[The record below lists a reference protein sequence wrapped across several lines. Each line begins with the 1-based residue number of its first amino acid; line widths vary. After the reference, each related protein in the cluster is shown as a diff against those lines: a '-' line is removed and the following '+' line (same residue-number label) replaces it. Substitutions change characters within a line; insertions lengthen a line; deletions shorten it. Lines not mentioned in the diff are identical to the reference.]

1 MNPNNDNISNKD
13 KNISSK
19 DIKQKLLLAK
29 YENEVKRPK
38 SSDLGVKSD
47 TRAKLRALI
56 AKQIL
61 DNSQTTRRKYSHSMV
76 SSTNSD
82 NYTKD
87 MNAISALKKLQKE
100 RLIIS
105 RLGFAERAYDL
116 DKQIEIMRE
125 KAKVVRKEEE
135 EKLMNEML
143 ETLHKKNER
152 KQQRLDAVI
161 KQEHDELEE
170 SIKKEK
176 EDMIAKHQT
185 EFLKI
190 IENAERKS
198 IGKIKSCN
206 CECDYLCHHNKTSSW
221 NIRKPKPI
229 VILYRKNSKRLKQG
243 GRNEDAIQIEEKA
256 DEIDYENQLEW
267 KKNIANSI
275 VQSPWNANEPIV
287 DRTIENHKREL
298 ETLENTH
305 TFKRN
310 AFIEKCN
317 RRRFALQNN
326 LITDERRLKI
336 KAKRIYEKQLQEK
349 LRQEGLNDNTN
360 LSDDDDD
367 DDADY
372 DDKYDKNEKYQTNNK
387 YFHSKIYQPSDKQL
401 VTVSFSEG
409 EQNSL
414 INSIKPF
421 NESYNNNNNTIH
433 QSFNYSPKTNTM
445 VKFLEHDPEPLL
457 SKLVSETKYKITQN
471 NVSFSIDADIDMD
484 NKTITPIMPTM
495 SKPTYTNF
503 VRQGTIIKDIVK

>member
-1 MNPNNDNISNKD
+1 MKKNKD
-13 KNISSK
+13 
-19 DIKQKLLLAK
+19 LLLAK
-29 YENEVKRPK
+29 YENEIRRPK

-47 TRAKLRALI
+47 TRAKLRSLI
-56 AKQIL
+56 AKKIL
-61 DNSQTTRRKYSHSMV
+61 ENSQITRRKYSHSMV

-82 NYTKD
+82 NYMKD
-87 MNAISALKKLQKE
+87 LNAISALKKLQKE

-105 RLGFAERAYDL
+105 RLGFAERAYEL

-125 KAKVVRKEEE
+125 KAKIVRKEEE

-161 KQEHDELEE
+161 KQEHDELED

-176 EDMIAKHQT
+176 EEMIQKHHN

-206 CECDYLCHHNKTSSW
+206 CENDYLCHHNKTSSW

-256 DEIDYENQLEW
+256 DEIDYENQIEW

-275 VQSPWNANEPIV
+275 VQSPWNANEPII

-298 ETLENTH
+298 ETMEKTH
-305 TFKRN
+305 EFKRH
-310 AFIEKCN
+310 AFRERCN
-317 RRRFALQNN
+317 RRKFALQNN

-336 KAKRIYEKQLQEK
+336 KAKRIYEQQLQEK
-349 LRQEGLNDNTN
+349 LRQEGL
-360 LSDDDDD
+360 
-367 DDADY
+367 
-372 DDKYDKNEKYQTNNK
+372 DDKDDFSDEEEDEPLPDKRRI
-387 YFHSKIYQPSDKQL
+387 FHSERPL
-401 VTVSFSEG
+401 ATASFSEG
-409 EQNSL
+409 EQTSL
-414 INSIKPF
+414 MNTIKQF
-421 NESYNNNNNTIH
+421 NESYFNNNTIH

-445 VKFLEHDPEPLL
+445 VTFLENKNETLP
-457 SKLVSETKYKITQN
+457 KLVNETNYKITQN
-471 NVSFSIDADIDMD
+471 NVSFTIDADIDMD
-484 NKTITPIMPTM
+484 NQTITPIIPTM
-495 SKPTYTNF
+495 SKPTYTTF
-503 VRQGTIIKDIVK
+503 VRKGTIIKDV

>member
-1 MNPNNDNISNKD
+1 MNISNIDNTGKD
-13 KNISSK
+13 KKLSK
-19 DIKQKLLLAK
+19 QQLLIAK

-56 AKQIL
+56 SKQIL
-61 DNSQTTRRKYSHSMV
+61 ENSQTTRRKYSHSMV

-82 NYTKD
+82 NYAKD

-135 EKLMNEML
+135 DKLMNEML

-170 SIKKEK
+170 TIKKEK
-176 EDMIAKHQT
+176 EEMIAKHHN

-275 VQSPWNANEPIV
+275 VQSPWNANEPVV

-310 AFIEKCN
+310 AFIERCN

-367 DDADY
+367 DDRDY
-372 DDKYDKNEKYQTNNK
+372 AKYEKYQANNNH
-387 YFHSKIYQPSDKQL
+387 FHNKIYQNPDKPL

-409 EQNSL
+409 EQTAL
-414 INSIKPF
+414 TESIQRF
-421 NESYNNNNNTIH
+421 NNAYFNNGTIH
-433 QSFNYSPKTNTM
+433 QSFDYSPTTNTM
-445 VKFLEHDPEPLL
+445 VKFLEHNHEPLP
-457 SKLVSETKYKITQN
+457 KLVKETKFKITQN
-471 NVSFSIDADIDMD
+471 NVSFTIDADIDMD

-495 SKPTYTNF
+495 SKPTYNNF
-503 VRQGTIIKDIVK
+503 VRQGTVIKNLDV

>member
-1 MNPNNDNISNKD
+1 MND
-13 KNISSK
+13 
-19 DIKQKLLLAK
+19 KQKLLLAK

-47 TRAKLRALI
+47 TRAKLRSLI
-56 AKQIL
+56 AKKIL

-82 NYTKD
+82 NYIKD
-87 MNAISALKKLQKE
+87 LNAISALKKLQKE

-105 RLGFAERAYDL
+105 RLGFAEKAYAL
-116 DKQIEIMRE
+116 DKQIEVMRE
-125 KAKVVRKEEE
+125 KAKVVRKAEE
-135 EKLMNEML
+135 EKLMAEML

-161 KQEHDELEE
+161 KQEHDELDA

-176 EDMIAKHQT
+176 DEMIEKHRT

-206 CECDYLCHHNKTSSW
+206 CENDYLCHHNKTSSW

-243 GRNEDAIQIEEKA
+243 GRTEDAIQIEEKA
-256 DEIDYENQLEW
+256 DEIDYESQIEW
-267 KKNIANSI
+267 KKNIATSI
-275 VQSPWNANEPIV
+275 VQSPWNANEPII
-287 DRTIENHKREL
+287 DRTIENHKKEL
-298 ETLENTH
+298 ETMEKTH
-305 TFKRN
+305 EFKRN
-310 AFIEKCN
+310 AFKERCS
-317 RRRFALQNN
+317 RRKFALHNN

-349 LRQEGLNDNTN
+349 LRKEGLDDKNEFTDDEY
-360 LSDDDDD
+360 SDDDKDV
-367 DDADY
+367 
-372 DDKYDKNEKYQTNNK
+372 KYIMNNNRFQRENAQQEK
-387 YFHSKIYQPSDKQL
+387 PMA
-401 VTVSFSEG
+401 TVSFSEG

-414 INSIKPF
+414 INNIKQF
-421 NESYNNNNNTIH
+421 NESYYNNNTIH
-433 QSFNYSPKTNTM
+433 QSFNYSPKTNVM
-445 VKFLEHDPEPLL
+445 VKFLENDYEPLP
-457 SKLVSETKYKITQN
+457 KLVSETKYKITQN
-471 NVSFSIDADIDMD
+471 NVSFSIDADIDME

-495 SKPTYTNF
+495 SKPTHNTF
-503 VRQGTIIKDIVK
+503 VRQGTIIKEL

>member
-1 MNPNNDNISNKD
+1 MNLTNDNIPNKD
-13 KNISSK
+13 NKIS
-19 DIKQKLLLAK
+19 KQKLLLAR

-38 SSDLGVKSD
+38 SADLGVKSD

-82 NYTKD
+82 NYMKE

-116 DKQIEIMRE
+116 DKQIEVMRE
-125 KAKVVRKEEE
+125 KAKIVRKEEE

-161 KQEHDELEE
+161 KQEHDELEA

-206 CECDYLCHHNKTSSW
+206 CEYDYLCHHNKTSSW

-287 DRTIENHKREL
+287 DRTIELHKREL
-298 ETLENTH
+298 ETMENNH
-305 TFKRN
+305 SFKRN
-310 AFIEKCN
+310 AFIERCN

-367 DDADY
+367 DIDDE
-372 DDKYDKNEKYQTNNK
+372 DKYGKNEKYHTNNNH
-387 YFHSKIYQPSDKQL
+387 FHNKIYQQPDKPL

-414 INSIKPF
+414 INSIKQF
-421 NESYNNNNNTIH
+421 NESYFNNNTIH

-445 VKFLEHDPEPLL
+445 VKFLENEPEPLP
-457 SKLVSETKYKITQN
+457 KLVSETKYKITQN

-495 SKPTYTNF
+495 SKPTYNTF
-503 VRQGTIIKDIVK
+503 IRQGTIIKDV

>member
-1 MNPNNDNISNKD
+1 MDNDNK
-13 KNISSK
+13 K
-19 DIKQKLLLAK
+19 KLLLLK
-29 YENEVKRPK
+29 YESEVKRPK
-38 SSDLGVKSD
+38 SADLGVKSD

-56 AKQIL
+56 SKQIL

-82 NYTKD
+82 NYIKD
-87 MNAISALKKLQKE
+87 QNAISALKKLQKE

-125 KAKVVRKEEE
+125 KAKVVRKAEE

-161 KQEHDELEE
+161 KQEYNELEE

-176 EDMIAKHQT
+176 EEMIENHHN

-206 CECDYLCHHNKTSSW
+206 CKNEYLCHHNKTSSW

-243 GRNEDAIQIEEKA
+243 GRNDDAIQIEEKA
-256 DEIDYENQLEW
+256 DEIDYEDQLEW

-275 VQSPWNANEPIV
+275 VQSPWNANEPII
-287 DRTIENHKREL
+287 DRTIEKHKKEL
-298 ETLENTH
+298 ETLEKTH
-305 TFKRN
+305 EFKRN
-310 AFIEKCN
+310 AFKEKSN

-326 LITDERRLKI
+326 LITDVRRLKI
-336 KAKRIYEKQLQEK
+336 KAKRIYEQKLQEK
-349 LRQEGLNDNTN
+349 LRQEGLDDKTDF
-360 LSDDDDD
+360 SDDDSDEEIQMNNRTLNSMMFQK
-367 DDADY
+367 
-372 DDKYDKNEKYQTNNK
+372 DKPV
-387 YFHSKIYQPSDKQL
+387 S
-401 VTVSFSEG
+401 TVSFSEG
-409 EQNSL
+409 EQDAL
-414 INSIKPF
+414 VNSIKQF
-421 NESYNNNNNTIH
+421 NESYYNNNTIH
-433 QSFNYSPKTNTM
+433 QSFNYSPKTNAM
-445 VKFLEHDPEPLL
+445 VKFLENNEESLP
-457 SKLVSETKYKITQN
+457 KLVSETKYKVTQN

-484 NKTITPIMPTM
+484 NNTITPIMPTM
-495 SKPTYTNF
+495 SKPTYNTF
-503 VRQGTIIKDIVK
+503 IRQGTIIKEI